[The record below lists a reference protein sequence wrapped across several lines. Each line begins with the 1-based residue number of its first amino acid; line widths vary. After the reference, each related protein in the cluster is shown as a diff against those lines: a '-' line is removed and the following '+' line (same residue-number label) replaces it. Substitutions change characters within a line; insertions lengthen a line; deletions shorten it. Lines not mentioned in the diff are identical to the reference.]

1 MIFVFLFLT
10 NFTLYIIGSSF
21 IQLSRTD
28 SNVFL
33 FIAE

>member
-1 MIFVFLFLT
+1 MIFTFLFLT
-10 NFTLYIIGSSF
+10 HFTLYNGSRF
-21 IQLSRTD
+21 IHLIRTD